1 MKKVAL
7 LLVVVLM
14 SGLAMAQQSR
24 GDKQKNM
31 DPKAKAEQRTERMAK
46 SLSLTDAQKQKVLEL
61 NIAEAQQLEANRPE
75 KPAKDQQNTEAAK
88 AERQKWQ
95 EKKQAD
101 KTAYNAKLKT
111 ILTPEQYTKYTEIQ
125 AKRDSTDNCKKDGKR
140 QGGKDGKNKG
150 GNKSK

>member
-7 LLVVVLM
+7 LLLVVLM

-31 DPKAKAEQRTERMAK
+31 DPKAKAEQRNERMAK
-46 SLSLTDAQKQKVLEL
+46 SLSLTDAQKHKVWEL

-125 AKRDSTDNCKKDGKR
+125 AKRDSTDNCKRDGKR

-150 GNKSK
+150 GNKRK